1 MSQSPYAQPF
11 DDFVD
16 RTRVAVDDQV
26 ELQPLPDA
34 TTDLDWGD
42 GHLPPGDGSPGPDGD

>member
-11 DDFVD
+11 DDFVA
-16 RTRVAVDDQV
+16 RTRVAAADQV

-34 TTDLDWGD
+34 TTDLDWTG
-42 GHLPPGDGSPGPDGD
+42 GHLAPVDGAPGPDGD